1 LPSDLKLQTSEYAET
16 PVEKFLE
23 GVHTL
28 VHLLNS
34 FDKKTLNEK
43 VAAKLETDNPQLLEK
58 LKAALTDIED
68 HLDELKC
75 KSHVPF
81 FDPDIRVNFV
91 TSAN

>member
-1 LPSDLKLQTSEYAET
+1 MPPDLKLQTSEYAET

-43 VAAKLETDNPQLLEK
+43 VAAKLETENSQLLEK
-58 LKAALTDIED
+58 LRAALTDIED
-68 HLDELKC
+68 HLEELKC
-75 KSHVPF
+75 KF
-81 FDPDIRVNFV
+81 NMTF
-91 TSAN
+91 